1 MILHISPY
9 PFLAAYQYHSAR
21 KLIHNKFDLR
31 ETIIETYT
39 AKDINDGKI
48 PDALKTPK
56 FLPALLFLNLDAA
69 FNLFTNY
76 KYLMDSWVQQ
86 RLLDRII
93 IDEVHTIFS
102 ES

>member
-1 MILHISPY
+1 MER
-9 PFLAAYQYHSAR
+9 FLM
-21 KLIHNKFDLR
+21 LLR
-31 ETIIETYT
+31 LQI
-39 AKDINDGKI
+39 
-48 PDALKTPK
+48 
-56 FLPALLFLNLDAA
+56 LFLNLDAA

-102 ES
+102 ESRFRSSFKVYEWLPDVGRSLEPTYCEAFSPRTSIL